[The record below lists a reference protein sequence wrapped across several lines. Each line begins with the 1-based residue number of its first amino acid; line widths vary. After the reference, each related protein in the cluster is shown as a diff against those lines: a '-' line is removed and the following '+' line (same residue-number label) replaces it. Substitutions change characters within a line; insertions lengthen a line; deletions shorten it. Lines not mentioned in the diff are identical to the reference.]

1 MYIKAAADTELE
13 EFSKKV
19 DCDRKILIATI
30 CEKDITD
37 RGKVSWISLGF
48 IMILRYFAQ
57 IMLEKKNLIL
67 SQWNASHIDHL
78 FHSAHNSAGRIYPN
92 LQRIFRLCYVTPGT

>member
-30 CEKDITD
+30 CEIKYITD
-37 RGKVSWISLGF
+37 WKSESVWNIIRVNNDFALFCSNYAWKKIPYSAFGMLA
-48 IMILRYFAQ
+48 ILITY
-57 IMLEKKNLIL
+57 LIL
-67 SQWNASHIDHL
+67 LTILLAEFIQTHKGFFCS
-78 FHSAHNSAGRIYPN
+78 
-92 LQRIFRLCYVTPGT
+92 VT

>member
-37 RGKVSWISLGF
+37 RGKVSGISLGF

-57 IMLEKKNLIL
+57 IMLKKKTLFWASGMLVILITYLIL
-67 SQWNASHIDHL
+67 LTILRAEFIQTYKGFFGS
-78 FHSAHNSAGRIYPN
+78 
-92 LQRIFRLCYVTPGT
+92 VT

>member
-19 DCDRKILIATI
+19 DCHGKILIATI
-30 CEKDITD
+30 CEKDITV
-37 RGKVSWISLGF
+37 RGKVSGISLGF

-57 IMLEKKNLIL
+57 IMLEKKKPY
-67 SQWNASHIDHL
+67 SGPVECWPYRS
-78 FHSAHNSAGRIYPN
+78 RI
-92 LQRIFRLCYVTPGT
+92 

>member
-30 CEKDITD
+30 CEIKYITD
-37 RGKVSWISLGF
+37 
-48 IMILRYFAQ
+48 
-57 IMLEKKNLIL
+57 
-67 SQWNASHIDHL
+67 
-78 FHSAHNSAGRIYPN
+78 
-92 LQRIFRLCYVTPGT
+92 

>member
-13 EFSKKV
+13 KFSKKV
-19 DCDRKILIATI
+19 NCDRKILIATI

-37 RGKVSWISLGF
+37 RGKVSGISLGF

-57 IMLEKKNLIL
+57 IMLEKKTLFWASGMLAILITYLIL
-67 SQWNASHIDHL
+67 LTILRAEFIQTYKGFFGS
-78 FHSAHNSAGRIYPN
+78 
-92 LQRIFRLCYVTPGT
+92 VT

>member
-19 DCDRKILIATI
+19 DSDGKILIATI

-37 RGKVSWISLGF
+37 RGKVS
-48 IMILRYFAQ
+48 
-57 IMLEKKNLIL
+57 
-67 SQWNASHIDHL
+67 
-78 FHSAHNSAGRIYPN
+78 
-92 LQRIFRLCYVTPGT
+92 

>member
-30 CEKDITD
+30 CEKDITH
-37 RGKVSWISLGF
+37 RGKVS
-48 IMILRYFAQ
+48 
-57 IMLEKKNLIL
+57 
-67 SQWNASHIDHL
+67 
-78 FHSAHNSAGRIYPN
+78 
-92 LQRIFRLCYVTPGT
+92 

>member
-30 CEKDITD
+30 CEKDITH
-37 RGKVSWISLGF
+37 RGKVSGISLGF

-57 IMLEKKNLIL
+57 IMLEKKTLFWASGMLVILITYLIL
-67 SQWNASHIDHL
+67 LTILRAEFIQTYKGFFGS
-78 FHSAHNSAGRIYPN
+78 
-92 LQRIFRLCYVTPGT
+92 VT

>member
-37 RGKVSWISLGF
+37 RGKVSGILLGF

-57 IMLEKKNLIL
+57 IMLEKKKPY
-67 SQWNASHIDHL
+67 SE
-78 FHSAHNSAGRIYPN
+78 PVE
-92 LQRIFRLCYVTPGT
+92 C